1 MAVFFHDGILGRYAN
16 AILALGVFNVILGL
30 GALVFVGLTTWLTV
44 AALGGLFLVNGIAE
58 VFFGFRTRK
67 DGNLAFHLLFGSLAI
82 VLGGFILANPL
93 ANAAGFTLL
102 IGVLCL
108 IRGSA
113 RALAALFDGGRG
125 RGTLVASGALTAAVG
140 MIVLS
145 NWPAS
150 ALWTV
155 GVFVGV
161 EILTFGFVLIRLGLG
176 GRRLAR
182 ASELGASEAPPMPS
196 FPQRQV
202 G

>member
-1 MAVFFHDGILGRYAN
+1 MAVFFHDRSVGRYAN

-30 GALVFVGLTTWLTV
+30 GALVFVGMATWLTV
-44 AALGGLFLVNGIAE
+44 AALGGFFLVSGIAE
-58 VFFGFRTRK
+58 VFFGFRTRN
-67 DGNLAFHLLFGSLAI
+67 DGNLAFHLLFGALAI

-93 ANAAGFTLL
+93 TNAAGFTLL

-108 IRGSA
+108 VRGAA
-113 RALAALFDGGRG
+113 RALAALFDGASGRG
-125 RGTLVASGALTAAVG
+125 AIVASGVLTALVG
-140 MIVLS
+140 MLILS

-155 GVFVGV
+155 GIFVGV
-161 EILTFGFVLIRLGLG
+161 EILTFGFVLVRLGLG

-182 ASELGASEAPPMPS
+182 AVDERTPTMPT